1 MVKRPLGISIIG
13 YFYIFGSIVL
23 LFTSIYYQAGADTI
37 GMSERFGVSVVPE
50 RIMRVVVAFFSLLM
64 AYGYMR
70 LKKWGFWLLISYS
83 VLFGFI
89 SFILL
94 TNEPQQP
101 FIGNFVFSIIV
112 LIYTIYVKEAFFKTA
127 PTNQSI

>member
-1 MVKRPLGISIIG
+1 MKRPLGVSIIS

-23 LFTSIYYQAGADTI
+23 LYTAIFYQADADAI
-37 GMSERFGVSVVPE
+37 SILERFGVSVVPE
-50 RIMRVVVAFFSLLM
+50 RIMRIVVAVFSLWM
-64 AYGYMR
+64 VYGYMR
-70 LKKWGFWLLISYS
+70 MKKWGFWLLITYS

-94 TNEPQQP
+94 TNQPQQP
-101 FIGNFVFSIIV
+101 FIGNVVFSVIV

-127 PTNQSI
+127 T